1 MVRTQ
6 VQLTEEQFEALKAM
20 SAASGVSLAEI
31 VRRAV
36 DRMISE
42 YRGSERDDCIS
53 RAIAVAGK
61 FRSGLGDLS
70 VEHDKYFVE
79 AMGG

>member
-6 VQLTEEQFEALKAM
+6 IQLTEEQFQALKAI
-20 SAASGVSLAEI
+20 SAATGMSLAEC
-31 VRRAV
+31 VRQAV

-42 YRGSERDDCIS
+42 HRRSEREDYIS

-70 VEHDKYFVE
+70 VAHDKCFVE
-79 AMGG
+79 TMV